1 MRQPNGQMSKKDR
14 RACQAFGLPSTAP
27 PSTTTMTVTLGMDA
41 APWLTSLNS
50 TSASLGSLTVTATG
64 SLMYM
69 GQVAQNAGHQ
79 MVTLSTA
86 WQRI

>member
-1 MRQPNGQMSKKDR
+1 VS
-14 RACQAFGLPSTAP
+14 GL
-27 PSTTTMTVTLGMDA
+27 
-41 APWLTSLNS
+41 SLISPNS

-69 GQVAQNAGHQ
+69 SQVAQNAGHQ
-79 MVTLSTA
+79 MVTLSTT

>member
-14 RACQAFGLPSTAP
+14 RACQAFGLPSNAL
-27 PSTTTMTVTLGMDA
+27 PSTMTATMTVSGL
-41 APWLTSLNS
+41 SLISPNS

-69 GQVAQNAGHQ
+69 SQVAQNAGHQ
-79 MVTLSTA
+79 MVTLSTT